1 MLSFLKRAKK
11 KGKDTVV
18 SSSQLLGGETA
29 PLKSKN
35 VKPTLYFHPS
45 WGEVA
50 QEQKYIY
57 QFLHKS
63 LPSLQENQI
72 SLAGIEAERR
82 DNTYYITTFIRN
94 SVSQPISFETI
105 TLLLL
110 NKEDEIC
117 ARKTFNLSNLE
128 DIPSNVNMP
137 WTFTF
142 EESTMTEAKLSAEG
156 WQLAFEFEKEHTLDL
171 DPAWAAQLA
180 DSAKEKLQELVAGL
194 TPPKE
199 NELNFLGLQARL
211 AENNGLHT
219 TILLR
224 NGHNRNI
231 TLEQL
236 PLHISDA
243 TGNVIAKSSFNL
255 KNFEIKANSTKPWTF
270 TFPTTVVAQQDIDL
284 STWTA
289 FIPK

>member
-1 MLSFLKRAKK
+1 MLSFLKRGKK

-18 SSSQLLGGETA
+18 SSSQLLGGEETT
-29 PLKSKN
+29 PKNKN

-82 DNTYYITTFIRN
+82 DHTYYITTFIRN
-94 SVSQPISFETI
+94 SVTQPISFETI

-110 NKEDEIC
+110 NKDDEIC
-117 ARKTFNLSNLE
+117 ARKTFDLSNLE
-128 DIPSNVNMP
+128 NIPSNVNMP

-142 EESTMTEAKLSAEG
+142 EESTMTDAKLSAED
-156 WQLAFEFEKEHTLDL
+156 WQLAFEFDKGHTLDL
-171 DPAWAAQLA
+171 DPVWAAQLV
-180 DSAKEKLQELVAGL
+180 DSAKEKLKEIVAGL

-231 TLEQL
+231 TIEQL

-243 TGNVIAKSSFNL
+243 TGNIIATGSFNL

-289 FIPK
+289 FVPK